1 MKELNKKLIISY
13 LSNTLLGFIVFIV
26 CALLE
31 NIILGLLIF
40 IVVIISSNMISSRI
54 KKYNENKKINIFKT
68 KIKDLKNKENKN
80 LLEILYLNAYND
92 LAIDILVRVLKDNNI
107 KHIYDI
113 DFDIDEN
120 SLNSYFTYKYK
131 SYVIE
136 NEIYEDKMISK
147 MELQKDKELQV
158 NICDYNN
165 LEEYFNAIIPS
176 INERISLI
184 DKNKENNI
192 ENKVINEI
200 YEYQDLNA
208 SQLKMTLILSIV
220 TTPMFGVLTYFGIK
234 ESITIFDENI
244 VNFIIFC
251 IIISLLPGLIIFS
264 YFHCILGLIK
274 NKKLKKDI
282 INNNI
287 SKLSGKPDKVR
298 LITSTIGMRY
308 PNVLHFGSG
317 FVLYFKK
324 KKLKY
329 IVNYS
334 LPNRK
339 QRKEIIKEILKS
351 EFELTYYTNSNYI
364 CSNLKEIRKII
375 RRKTR

>member
-40 IVVIISSNMISSRI
+40 IVVIILSNMIVSRI

-92 LAIDILVRVLKDNNI
+92 LAIDILVKVLKDNNI

-158 NICDYNN
+158 NINNYNN
-165 LEEYFNAIIPS
+165 LEEYFNAIIES
-176 INERISLI
+176 RSLT
-184 DKNKENNI
+184 
-192 ENKVINEI
+192 
-200 YEYQDLNA
+200 QFL
-208 SQLKMTLILSIV
+208 
-220 TTPMFGVLTYFGIK
+220 
-234 ESITIFDENI
+234 
-244 VNFIIFC
+244 
-251 IIISLLPGLIIFS
+251 
-264 YFHCILGLIK
+264 
-274 NKKLKKDI
+274 
-282 INNNI
+282 
-287 SKLSGKPDKVR
+287 
-298 LITSTIGMRY
+298 
-308 PNVLHFGSG
+308 
-317 FVLYFKK
+317 
-324 KKLKY
+324 
-329 IVNYS
+329 
-334 LPNRK
+334 
-339 QRKEIIKEILKS
+339 
-351 EFELTYYTNSNYI
+351 
-364 CSNLKEIRKII
+364 
-375 RRKTR
+375 

>member
-13 LSNTLLGFIVFIV
+13 LSNTLLGLIVFIV

-68 KIKDLKNKENKN
+68 KIKDLKIKENKN

-113 DFDIDEN
+113 DFDVDEN

-264 YFHCILGLIK
+264 YFYCILGLIK

-287 SKLSGKPDKVR
+287 SKLSGKTDKVR
-298 LITSTIGMRY
+298 LITSSIGIRY

>member
-68 KIKDLKNKENKN
+68 KIKDLKIKENKN

-92 LAIDILVRVLKDNNI
+92 LAIDILAKVLKDNNI

-113 DFDIDEN
+113 DFDVDEN

-158 NICDYNN
+158 NINDYNN

-176 INERISLI
+176 INERLSLI

-264 YFHCILGLIK
+264 YFYCILGLIK

-287 SKLSGKPDKVR
+287 SKLSGKTDKVR
-298 LITSTIGMRY
+298 LITSSIGIRY

-364 CSNLKEIRKII
+364 CSNIKEIRKII